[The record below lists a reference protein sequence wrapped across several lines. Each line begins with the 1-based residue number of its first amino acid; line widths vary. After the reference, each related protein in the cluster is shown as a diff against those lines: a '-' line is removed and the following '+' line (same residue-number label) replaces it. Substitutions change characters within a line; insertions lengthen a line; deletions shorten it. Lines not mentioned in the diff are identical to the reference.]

1 MKHLKITI
9 VFLFIVLIFQS
20 CDLLDRNLKDR
31 HIEQQGY
38 ITDTLGVG
46 IENVKITVLKAEDH
60 SAEKEE
66 TDMVY
71 YTDSKGYY
79 KINIDNEG
87 YIYYMKMTH
96 NEYIY
101 VVKPGNFAYP
111 QIAHFQSDDEER
123 NYEMV
128 KLGKVKIKG
137 NAKCSDGNPFWLENV
152 KITVLK
158 RQIGNEDYPVETG
171 IETYTSAEGK
181 YYIEYEGDKNYEFF
195 LKPEKE
201 GYFYLLNGEFDY
213 KDYPSTDP
221 GYVISGG
228 FSLEKENK

>member
-137 NAKCSDGNPFWLENV
+137 DVLCRDGGPFRLENV
-152 KITVLK
+152 KISILK
-158 RQIGNEDYPVETG
+158 RNNGSPDYPNILVE
-171 IETYTSAEGK
+171 ETYTDSEGE
-181 YYIEYEGDKNYEFF
+181 YYIEYEGDKNSEFF

-201 GYFYLLNGEFDY
+201 GYYYNWRDLDY
-213 KDYPSTDP
+213 SPLSNTDP
-221 GYVISGG
+221 GYIIGG
-228 FSLEKENK
+228 GLTMKKVNK